1 MGNVTLN
8 GQLIRIVNSIG
19 LISPASSTLTDETG
33 LATFTL
39 SAGDIA
45 GAGSIAARATVDG
58 TDIEATTNV
67 QSDGG
72 EVEGGLVLVANL
84 VVATDDGSLIL
95 SRANPGTATVTVTD
109 VEGIP
114 VPNALVSLN
123 TGFDTGLDPESEA
136 VLTDAAGVA
145 QIAMFT
151 DRLSGGAGTISA
163 FVQLGDSSVRSDSV
177 AYVLTGDGREAI
189 ELVSNL
195 GSNAINID
203 NVTPAILTARVT
215 DHRNNPVEAILVSFV
230 LAVSF
235 PRVGELSANS
245 ALTDALGQASI
256 TLLAGTIPGLR

>member
-1 MGNVTLN
+1 M
-8 GQLIRIVNSIG
+8 
-19 LISPASSTLTDETG
+19 TDETG

-45 GAGSIAARATVDG
+45 GAGSITARATVDG

-95 SRANPGTATVTVTD
+95 SRANPGTATVTD

-114 VPNALVSLN
+114 VPNALVSFN

>member
-45 GAGSIAARATVDG
+45 GAGSITARATVDG

-95 SRANPGTATVTVTD
+95 SRANPGTATVTD

-114 VPNALVSLN
+114 VPNALVSFN

>member
-45 GAGSIAARATVDG
+45 GAGSITARATVDG

-95 SRANPGTATVTVTD
+95 FKGQSRYSN
-109 VEGIP
+109 
-114 VPNALVSLN
+114 
-123 TGFDTGLDPESEA
+123 
-136 VLTDAAGVA
+136 
-145 QIAMFT
+145 
-151 DRLSGGAGTISA
+151 
-163 FVQLGDSSVRSDSV
+163 SDSHRRGR
-177 AYVLTGDGREAI
+177 YTGTER
-189 ELVSNL
+189 
-195 GSNAINID
+195 
-203 NVTPAILTARVT
+203 
-215 DHRNNPVEAILVSFV
+215 
-230 LAVSF
+230 
-235 PRVGELSANS
+235 
-245 ALTDALGQASI
+245 ASLI
-256 TLLAGTIPGLR
+256 